1 MNLKK
6 NRGAAT
12 LDVSIAV
19 IILLATIPVMFGV
32 AYNFLKDNNYARRQ
46 GKAVQIATDVI
57 EIAKST
63 EFEGLT
69 LEEESE
75 FIRKFKRKI

>member
-6 NRGAAT
+6 DRGAAS
-12 LDVSIAV
+12 LDVAIAV

-46 GKAVQIATDVI
+46 GKAVQIATDVV
-57 EIAKST
+57 EIAKLT
-63 EFEGLT
+63 DFEGLT

-75 FIRKFKRKI
+75 FTRKLK